1 MPSTDSPSPII
12 GDRAAFDA
20 VIVGGSLAGCATAI
34 QLGRAGLSVALV
46 EKQPDPGAYKR
57 MCSHFI
63 QASGVPTIERLGLLE
78 PITEA
83 GGVRTRI
90 RAWTAWG
97 WISAPPEKAGNC
109 LNIRREKLDPLVR
122 EAAGATPGVDL
133 FL

>member
-1 MPSTDSPSPII
+1 MPNSPSPII

-63 QASGVPTIERLGLLE
+63 QASGVPAIERLGLLE
-78 PITEA
+78 PMEAA
-83 GGVRTRI
+83 GGLRPQMHMWTR
-90 RAWTAWG
+90 WG
-97 WISAPPEKAGNC
+97 WIEAAPEHAGRGVN
-109 LNIRREKLDPLVR
+109 LRREVLDPL
-122 EAAGATPGVDL
+122 
-133 FL
+133 